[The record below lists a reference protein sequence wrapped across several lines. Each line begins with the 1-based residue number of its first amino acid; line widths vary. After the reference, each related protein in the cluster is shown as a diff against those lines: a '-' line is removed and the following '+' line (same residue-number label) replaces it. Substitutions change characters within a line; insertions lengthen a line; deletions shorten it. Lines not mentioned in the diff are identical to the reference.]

1 MSTVVHK
8 TRLIL
13 LKIDILLPIKF
24 NRDKL
29 KTFLLL
35 RFE

>member
-1 MSTVVHK
+1 MVVHK
-8 TRLIL
+8 TGLIL
-13 LKIDILLPIKF
+13 LKIGILLPIKF

-29 KTFLLL
+29 ETFLLL